1 METTKCFGCFL
12 VKNNPWEI
20 LKYGNMKIWKDE
32 NMERW
37 KDGKMNLLERLAM
50 GEAKSY
56 KSKVFAQKNIK
67 E

>member
-1 METTKCFGCFL
+1 
-12 VKNNPWEI
+12 
-20 LKYGNMKIWKDE
+20 
-32 NMERW
+32 MERW